1 MILDLTTKKIDNT
14 AYTYEINS
22 NTKFFWRPLVNLNFK
37 NIWSV
42 SLLWIGLGH
51 VCRPLSIV
59 LNVRNVLA
67 QTLIWWKFINCK
79 NMDSIKCQRKQN
91 ETKNGYVFIFKHS
104 KLCRSKDEDF
114 RDAIFLT
121 NLSFHRYKMFLIRI
135 EKKAIEIQGWF
146 SYGCPFHHN
155 SLIATPILRK

>member
-1 MILDLTTKKIDNT
+1 
-14 AYTYEINS
+14 
-22 NTKFFWRPLVNLNFK
+22 
-37 NIWSV
+37 
-42 SLLWIGLGH
+42 
-51 VCRPLSIV
+51 
-59 LNVRNVLA
+59 
-67 QTLIWWKFINCK
+67 
-79 NMDSIKCQRKQN
+79 MDSIKCQMKQN
-91 ETKNGYVFIFKHS
+91 ETKNGNVFIFKHS

-155 SLIATPILRK
+155 PLIATAILRK

>member
-1 MILDLTTKKIDNT
+1 
-14 AYTYEINS
+14 
-22 NTKFFWRPLVNLNFK
+22 
-37 NIWSV
+37 
-42 SLLWIGLGH
+42 
-51 VCRPLSIV
+51 
-59 LNVRNVLA
+59 
-67 QTLIWWKFINCK
+67 
-79 NMDSIKCQRKQN
+79 MDSIKCQRKQN
-91 ETKNGYVFIFKHS
+91 ETKNGNVFIFKHS